1 MFKDAH
7 FGDKT
12 KNMKVVTTF
21 LLETGQW
28 SLLEKGVLGQGTGM
42 ASGEL
47 TRESALQQA
56 IHLLHAVFCLFYFTI
71 KKRTILLLFLPQ
83 PTVRFISLPVE
94 TAGEDGRRVQS
105 GTI

>member
-1 MFKDAH
+1 MQTARKSLSYV
-7 FGDKT
+7 G
-12 KNMKVVTTF
+12 VTSG
-21 LLETGQW
+21 ERD
-28 SLLEKGVLGQGTGM
+28 EGQGTGM

-83 PTVRFISLPVE
+83 LMVRFISLPVE